1 MQTQER
7 LEIAEKKILD
17 SSFRQNK
24 GLGNEVGYFVFDY
37 PAKDELVVR
46 EWVRYWR
53 KKNNPAVDGYEF
65 AVFDLYD
72 IMIDILEQ
80 EGYMEQCFGFEK
92 KRGIGKIADSV
103 ERLLQ
108 LTEDSGGLIV
118 DYIVSHTPEN
128 AVVFLVGVGKCH
140 PVLQSHKIL
149 NNLYQKFDAVL
160 VILFYPGKYDGTEF
174 VLFGS
179 IESNVNYYYA
189 TRLV

>member
-1 MQTQER
+1 
-7 LEIAEKKILD
+7 
-17 SSFRQNK
+17 
-24 GLGNEVGYFVFDY
+24 
-37 PAKDELVVR
+37 
-46 EWVRYWR
+46 
-53 KKNNPAVDGYEF
+53 VDGYET

-92 KRGIGKIADSV
+92 KRGVGKIADSV

-108 LTEDSGGLIV
+108 LTEDSGGLVV

-149 NNLYQKFDAVL
+149 NNLYQKFDAVP
-160 VILFYPGKYDGTEF
+160 VILFYPGKYDGTEVVF
-174 VLFGS
+174 FGS
-179 IESNVNYYYA
+179 IESNMNYYYA